1 MGVNMI
7 AKHSAHVWHRRTV
20 KKRNI
25 QDNRTANPKFYILS
39 KKKGKKE
46 RKEKK
51 KRSCRSEGK
60 YRLLG
65 VSRRTFTTPRRMA
78 VLKDSWG
85 TFFTKGRCADR
96 TEAGVKGEHRNG
108 EATSL
113 LSWLYSLC
121 NGWQQTLHVFVF
133 SLCNHSAWDSDRK
146 CHGEGA
152 GEMSKCLCSSKW
164 LQIYSKESMESVS
177 LGIPRDPPHNTILWD
192 GGVPKW
198 VPIVWSGSRVK
209 GQWTTK
215 YKNRILTPTCL
226 LHHSPSLRKW
236 ACSSLDSR
244 QLPLPFPWTGNQD
257 YRVDICIFWFLR
269 VAKAPH
275 EGTLKK
281 TNDKLIVAMFEWCPE
296 H

>member
-1 MGVNMI
+1 MTLTN
-7 AKHSAHVWHRRTV
+7 SR
-20 KKRNI
+20 KRNI

-39 KKKGKKE
+39 KKK

-85 TFFTKGRCADR
+85 TSYTKGRCANR

-133 SLCNHSAWDSDRK
+133 SLCNHSARDSDRK

-177 LGIPRDPPHNTILWD
+177 LGIPRDPLITPYS
-192 GGVPKW
+192 GMGVFLNEFPLCDQGQ
-198 VPIVWSGSRVK
+198 GSRANGLQNIK
-209 GQWTTK
+209 IESW
-215 YKNRILTPTCL
+215 L
-226 LHHSPSLRKW
+226 LLV
-236 ACSSLDSR
+236 C
-244 QLPLPFPWTGNQD
+244 
-257 YRVDICIFWFLR
+257 YII
-269 VAKAPH
+269 PH
-275 EGTLKK
+275 L
-281 TNDKLIVAMFEWCPE
+281 
-296 H
+296 